1 MRMLI
6 GFGVVLVLLFGAA
19 ALYWATVPATIEYV
33 APQTAPTLP
42 PVLLETPARDEP
54 IELQPTS

>member
-1 MRMLI
+1 MRILI

-33 APQTAPTLP
+33 APEPTQVLP
-42 PVLLETPARDEP
+42 PVLLDTPVREEP